1 MIKVALLREN
11 SESGE
16 YEYRAVTAR
25 NQAFGRTA
33 GEALNALTAQIPAEE
48 ADTLI
53 IVRSL
58 APDRFFTGEQRQRLD
73 DLMARWRSARDGGQP
88 LSARDQSELEEL
100 IDLEVQGATERAT
113 AVLEKL
119 SP

>member
-33 GEALNALTAQIPAEE
+33 GEALNALTAQIPAE
-48 ADTLI
+48 LI